1 MTTDRIELIRQ
12 IHQEVLAEENA
23 LIAGVID
30 YTKEDVTDEADQ
42 LHALNHITEVDYDGD
57 ENEIDMDAVSPAM
70 RKMFA

>member
-1 MTTDRIELIRQ
+1 MTNRIDLIRQ
-12 IHQEVLAEENA
+12 LHQKVLAEENA

-42 LHALNHITEVDYDGD
+42 LHALDHITEVDYDGD

-70 RKMFA
+70 RGMFA